1 MSNYEL
7 ISKNIFNL
15 DSMCALIG
23 YSMKQCVSNIKRAPE
38 GLWAVSA
45 SRWGGGSFGTIYYT
59 QKEMCALLKR
69 AKMIWIMGDLS
80 NTK

>member
-23 YSMKQCVSNIKRAPE
+23 YSMKQRVSNIKRTSD
-38 GLWAVSA
+38 GLWAISVM
-45 SRWGGGSFGTIYYT
+45 RWSSGSFGTIYYT
-59 QKEMCALLKR
+59 QKEMCALLR
-69 AKMIWIMGDLS
+69 QAKMSWIMEI
-80 NTK
+80 